1 MKTKSIVLVMS
12 LVAIASTYW
21 YVSES
26 GGISPNSVGDSQTLT
41 ERGSEA
47 SPELSASVKNDARI
61 PPPSPEMLKRRQSV
75 PSSEVVAQLTQ
86 LIKTQLGESIRSIAV
101 QVSLKEMRDGLEAD
115 YPGEGVAMFEQIIR
129 QAFPELAE
137 QILSAISLMDTY
149 DEWLVDN
156 YLDLNDLN
164 TLARDNTLWDK
175 RIQLFGEAG
184 AREIWSEEIAQDQQR
199 ERAVKTVMTEL
210 DKAYDMSMSDRVY
223 TMQAAMQDNFGATPE
238 GLLVG
243 TSSVTTQLV
252 FRLDSVQKELAALSP
267 EERQE
272 TINTM
277 RLQLGFAEER
287 IPVLEEMD
295 KKRNAM
301 WDAGLSYMEERK
313 TLLSS
318 YQGEDL
324 ETELDLLR
332 LKHFDDRHAYTVK
345 QEESIGLMRYERERV
360 YGLN

>member
-1 MKTKSIVLVMS
+1 MKTKVLVF
-12 LVAIASTYW
+12 AISFLAISSAYLF
-21 YVSES
+21 VSES
-26 GGISPNSVGDSQTLT
+26 DNLAPNLASDAHESIENGSDPQSNSSVLAGN
-41 ERGSEA
+41 
-47 SPELSASVKNDARI
+47 NDRI
-61 PPPSPEMLKRRQSV
+61 PPPPPELLKRQQTV
-75 PSSEVVAQLTQ
+75 PASDLVAQLTQ
-86 LIKTQLGESIRSIAV
+86 LIKQQFGESIQDIAV
-101 QVSLKEMRDGLEAD
+101 QVSLKGMRNELEEG

-129 QAFPELAE
+129 QAFPEHAERILA
-137 QILSAISLMDTY
+137 AISLMDTY

-164 TLARDNTLWDK
+164 ALARDNTLWDK
-175 RIQLFGEAG
+175 RNQLFGEAD
-184 AREIWSEEIAQDQQR
+184 ARKIWSEEIAQDERR

-223 TMQAAMQDNFGATPE
+223 TMQAAMQDNFGSTPE
-238 GLLVG
+238 GVLVG
-243 TSSVTTQLV
+243 ASSVTTQLV
-252 FRLDSVQKELAALSP
+252 FRLDSVQKELAELPS

-272 TINTM
+272 TINNM
-277 RLQLGFAEER
+277 RRQLGFAEER
-287 IPVLEEMD
+287 IPALEEMD

-301 WDAGLSYMEERK
+301 WSAGLSYMDERD

-324 ETELDLLR
+324 ETQLDLLR

-345 QEESIGLMRYERERV
+345 QEESIGLMRYERDRI